1 MGVRCWVMDVRCWVL
16 GVRCWVLGVR
26 CWVLGVG
33 CWAAV
38 TSLSAQTTTT
48 HHPSPTNTHQH
59 PSPTTQWRDSL
70 TVLNRQIATSPWSTD
85 LHLRKA
91 AVNLEL
97 KQWQYAIDE
106 YAQVL
111 QREPKNP
118 AALFYRAYANTH
130 LRRFDLARNDLND
143 LLAYVP
149 NHFEGRLSLAIVLQQ
164 LGHRQ
169 EALDNLNQLIQNH
182 ADSAV
187 AYAAR
192 ANLERTMK
200 QDESALYDW
209 QRAEELSPRDPVY
222 VASHVDLLLVLERRK
237 EARRVL
243 DAAVK
248 RGIPRGMLLE
258 WYEKCKR
265 R

>member
-1 MGVRCWVMDVRCWVL
+1 MDRRLYQNGVILLVVL
-16 GVRCWVLGVR
+16 LCQL
-26 CWVLGVG
+26 
-33 CWAAV
+33 
-38 TSLSAQTTTT
+38 TMQAQ
-48 HHPSPTNTHQH
+48 NNNQ
-59 PSPTTQWRDSL
+59 QWRDSL
-70 TVLNRQIATSPWSTD
+70 TVLNRMIDTQPWSTD

-106 YAQVL
+106 YAMIL
-111 QREPKNP
+111 QKEPHNP

-130 LRRFDLARNDLND
+130 LRHFDLAKNDLND
-143 LLAYVP
+143 LLIVVP
-149 NHFEGRLSLAIVLQQ
+149 NHFEARLSLAIVLQQ
-164 LGHRQ
+164 LGRKQ
-169 EALDNLNQLIQNH
+169 DALDNLNQLIQQH

-192 ANLERTMK
+192 ANLERQMK
-200 QDESALYDW
+200 QDDAALYDW
-209 QRAEELSPRDPVY
+209 QRAEQLSPRDPTY

-248 RGIPRGMLLE
+248 RGIPRGLLWE
-258 WYEKCKR
+258 WYTKCKR
-265 R
+265 

>member
-1 MGVRCWVMDVRCWVL
+1 MDCRLYQKGVVL
-16 GVRCWVLGVR
+16 LFLCVATQSQL
-26 CWVLGVG
+26 
-33 CWAAV
+33 
-38 TSLSAQTTTT
+38 TIQAQT
-48 HHPSPTNTHQH
+48 SNQ
-59 PSPTTQWRDSL
+59 QWRDSL
-70 TVLNRQIATSPWSTD
+70 TVLNRMIDTQPWSTD

-106 YAQVL
+106 YAMIL
-111 QREPKNP
+111 QKEPHNP

-130 LRRFDLARNDLND
+130 LRHFDLAKNDLND
-143 LLAYVP
+143 LLIVVP
-149 NHFEGRLSLAIVLQQ
+149 NHFEARLSLAIVLQQ
-164 LGHRQ
+164 LGRKQ
-169 EALDNLNQLIQNH
+169 DALDNLNQLIQQH

-192 ANLERTMK
+192 ANLERQMK
-200 QDESALYDW
+200 QDDAALYDW
-209 QRAEELSPRDPVY
+209 QRAEELSPRDPTY

-248 RGIPRGMLLE
+248 RGIPHGLLWE
-258 WYEKCKR
+258 WYTKCKR
-265 R
+265 